1 MLTLLALLRIHPLG
15 CHLWDP
21 SVTSRLAEGAVGRQH
36 TLVDAHVS
44 H

>member
-1 MLTLLALLRIHPLG
+1 MLTSLALLRIHPLG
-15 CHLWDP
+15 CRLWDP
-21 SVTSRLAEGAVGRQH
+21 SVTSRLAEGAMGCQR